1 MDRPTP
7 RALVVD
13 DDPSVSRLM
22 WRCLS
27 MWGWAAEECH
37 SVSGALTL
45 FRSTWYD
52 LALCDV
58 DLPDG
63 DGISLATALSK
74 AKPSLLVVVV
84 SGNPENVNRARQSG
98 LRCLQKPFDL
108 DALKALIENRP
119 QSVPS

>member
-1 MDRPTP
+1 MTP

-13 DDPSVSRLM
+13 DDLSMSHLM

-27 MWGWAAEECH
+27 LWGWAADECH
-37 SVSGALTL
+37 SISGALEL
-45 FRSTWYD
+45 FRGEQYD

-63 DGISLATALSK
+63 NGLFLAAALSK

-84 SGNPENVNRARQSG
+84 SGNPENVTLARRSG
-98 LRCLQKPFDL
+98 FRCLQKPFDL
-108 DALKALIENRP
+108 DALKALIENHP
-119 QSVPS
+119 QAVPS

>member
-1 MDRPTP
+1 MDNPP
-7 RALVVD
+7 HRALVVD
-13 DDPSVSRLM
+13 DDQSVSRLL

-37 SVSGALTL
+37 SVSGALSL
-45 FRSTWYD
+45 FRGGQYD

-63 DGISLATALSK
+63 NGISLASALSK

-84 SGNPENVNRARQSG
+84 SGNPENVSRARQSG
-98 LRCLQKPFDL
+98 FRCLQKPFDL
-108 DALKALIENRP
+108 DALKALIEGLP
-119 QSVPS
+119 QSAPS